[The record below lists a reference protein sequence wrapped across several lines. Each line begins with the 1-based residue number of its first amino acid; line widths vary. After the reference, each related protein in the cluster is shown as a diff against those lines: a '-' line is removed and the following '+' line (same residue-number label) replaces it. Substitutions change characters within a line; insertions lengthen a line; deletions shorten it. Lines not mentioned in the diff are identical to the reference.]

1 MHLLVY
7 IIIPPYSLKIICDS
21 HSNVGSMLLFVSRL
35 CFDKW
40 RSSVEKEKYKKSNM
54 LAKTKQWGL
63 WARPGPAQ
71 LANSTVHTDDEVTR
85 EAGSGDGEG
94 RGGRRG
100 ANHRGGWPTRLHPC
114 SSSRGVEVRSICSP
128 PRSPQLVPFRLPQEQ
143 SMMCGCVC
151 IATGGTVLWS
161 NYPTRNSKT
170 QIMNTM
176 IFF

>member
-7 IIIPPYSLKIICDS
+7 IIIPPYSLKFICDS

-40 RSSVEKEKYKKSNM
+40 RSSVEKEKYKKKQHVGQD
-54 LAKTKQWGL
+54 KTMRTLGP
-63 WARPGPAQ
+63 ARPGPAQ

-85 EAGSGDGEG
+85 EARSGDGEG

-151 IATGGTVLWS
+151 IATGGTVL
-161 NYPTRNSKT
+161 
-170 QIMNTM
+170 
-176 IFF
+176 

>member
-7 IIIPPYSLKIICDS
+7 IIVPPYSLKFICDS

-40 RSSVEKEKYKKSNM
+40 RSSVEKEKYKKSNT
-54 LAKTKQWGL
+54 LAKTKTMRTLGP
-63 WARPGPAQ
+63 ARPGPAQ

-128 PRSPQLVPFRLPQEQ
+128 PRSPQLVPFRLPQE
-143 SMMCGCVC
+143 
-151 IATGGTVLWS
+151 
-161 NYPTRNSKT
+161 
-170 QIMNTM
+170 
-176 IFF
+176 